1 MMQDKHIEQTRS
13 EELTSEL
20 FDIAYTDRADDLV
33 TYSLSKPYA
42 EVSGTEEVK
51 GDFTSYITELPAILK
66 VFVRRLFSTP
76 AKVFGDKSM
85 SQMFGVVKEAYDLL
99 KVRIKGGEGIPKKE
113 LSAIEDIAHLVE
125 NLRLLNDRKI
135 TNGDSAEVPDGV
147 SLARIMCDADFT
159 GDIKIV
165 NNEGIYEIQGK
176 ITEIIDTNIW
186 EICTRRLPFYNLKKV
201 RMNCKIIIN
210 GIERCLY
217 QGYFRLSSNNKYGFT
232 QLEEVEFPYLE
243 WLDNMGDGS
252 YESTC
257 KFIVDTPIKKLYI
270 PNLKGFT
277 RFGMYYL
284 GIAASCPLLEEIDLP
299 SFVGGNMNPGSE
311 VDTGFRNNPEL
322 RIIKLNGLE
331 NGDLKNCF
339 NDSPKL
345 IHFEIR
351 DGFNAALNI
360 SAQYGTGWS
369 PTMALRTDTTA
380 EDYVDLREDKTMANN
395 LEQFLWNFQ
404 HYIADRVADRTGK
417 SALTMTLTSA
427 VYSALQAQEGQTILA
442 TLTNKNWTV
451 AQA

>member
-1 MMQDKHIEQTRS
+1 MMQDKHIEQTLS

-20 FDIAYTDRADDLV
+20 FDITYTDRADDLV

-85 SQMFGVVKEAYDLL
+85 SQMFGAGKGAYDWL
-99 KVRIKGGEGIPKKE
+99 KVRIKGSEDIPKKE
-113 LSAIEDIAHLVE
+113 LPAIEDVAHLVE
-125 NLRLLNDRKI
+125 NLRLLDDRKI
-135 TNGDSAEVPDGV
+135 TNGDNIDVPDGV
-147 SLARIMCDADFT
+147 SLARIMCDINFV
-159 GDIKIV
+159 GDTIRVGNDKP
-165 NNEGIYEIQGK
+165 YIQGNL
-176 ITEIIDTNIW
+176 TELIDTNTW
-186 EICTRRLPFYNLKKV
+186 ERCTRRLLFYNLKKV
-201 RMNCKIIIN
+201 RMNCKIITS

-217 QGYFRLSSNNKYGFT
+217 NGYFRCYGDARYN

-243 WLDNMGDGS
+243 WLDNCENGNF
-252 YESTC
+252 ESHC
-257 KFIVDTPIKKLYI
+257 MLIVNIPIKKLYI
-270 PNLKGFT
+270 PKLKGFT
-277 RFGMYYL
+277 KFGSYYL

-299 SFVGGNMNPGSE
+299 SYIGGNLNPGSGS
-311 VDTGFRNNPEL
+311 DTGFRNNPEL

-351 DGFNAALNI
+351 DGFNAILNL
-360 SAQYGTGWS
+360 SGSSGWS

-380 EDYVDLREDKTMANN
+380 EDYVDLREDKTMVNN

-427 VYSALQAQEGQTILA
+427 VYTALQNQSGQTILA